1 MGNLEIIHCEMQRH
15 LLKIIIN
22 KRQST
27 KDNQQKTIN
36 KRQSTKDNQQKT
48 INKRQSTRGCEK
60 ITSNQYRNDFENSGT
75 GRKAGIL

>member
-48 INKRQSTRGCEK
+48 INKRQSTK
-60 ITSNQYRNDFENSGT
+60 DNQQKTIN
-75 GRKAGIL
+75 